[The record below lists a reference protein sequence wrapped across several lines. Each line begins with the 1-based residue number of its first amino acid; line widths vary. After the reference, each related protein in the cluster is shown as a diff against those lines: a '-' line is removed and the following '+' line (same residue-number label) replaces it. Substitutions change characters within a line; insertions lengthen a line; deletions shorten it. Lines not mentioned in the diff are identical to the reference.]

1 MTCPCGTG
9 RATEDCCGR
18 FHGGERPPTAEAL
31 MRARFSA
38 FALGK
43 IDFLLATGP
52 AESREDLTAQAAST
66 RWLRLQINGT
76 DAGTARDRVG
86 TVSFEALFEQGGKLG
101 RLVERSR
108 FAREEGGWRY
118 LDGDAHVLKVE
129 AGRNDLCPCG
139 SGKKFKHC
147 HAP

>member
-1 MTCPCGTG
+1 
-9 RATEDCCGR
+9 
-18 FHGGERPPTAEAL
+18 
-31 MRARFSA
+31 MRARYSA

-52 AESREDLTAQAAST
+52 AEAREELSAQAAST
-66 RWLRLQINGT
+66 RWLQLHITST
-76 DAGTARDRVG
+76 DAGTPRDLVG
-86 TVSFEALFEQGGKLG
+86 TVSFEATFAQGGKLG

-108 FAREEGGWRY
+108 FARESSGWRY
-118 LDGDAHVLKVE
+118 VDGDAHVLPVE

>member
-18 FHGGERPPTAEAL
+18 FHGGDAAPGAEAL
-31 MRARFSA
+31 MRARYSA

-52 AESREDLTAQAAST
+52 ADSREELAAQLAST
-66 RWLRLQINGT
+66 RWLGLRITGT
-76 DAGTARDRVG
+76 EAGTSSDLVG
-86 TVSFEALFEQGGKLG
+86 SVSFEATFAQDGKLG

-108 FAREEGGWRY
+108 FVCEAGRWRY
-118 LDGDAHVLKVE
+118 VDGDARVLPVE

-139 SGKKFKHC
+139 SGKKLKHC
-147 HAP
+147 HAR